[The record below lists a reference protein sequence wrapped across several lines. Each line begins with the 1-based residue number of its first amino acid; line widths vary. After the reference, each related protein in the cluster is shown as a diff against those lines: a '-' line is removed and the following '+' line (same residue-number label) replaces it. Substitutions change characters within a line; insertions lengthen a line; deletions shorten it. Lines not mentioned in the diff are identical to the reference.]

1 VKELANILA
10 STGSFSSPQK
20 AVRFAQAVALEG
32 IETII
37 RLCLRLELAFMA
49 EVISSNMYLIVEA
62 PDTVF
67 GDARMTNEF
76 GSDGAFTPRGQGRV
90 GGTTEVGVGKGVHR
104 KPGNGQREEILL
116 KAKVVLENDLAVL
129 GSLG

>member
-1 VKELANILA
+1 MANILA

-20 AVRFAQAVALEG
+20 AVKFVQAVALEG

-49 EVISSNMYLIVEA
+49 EIVSSKVYLIVEA

-67 GDARMTNEF
+67 GDARMANEF

-90 GGTTEVGVGKGVHR
+90 AGTTEVGIGKRVHR

-116 KAKVVLENDLAVL
+116 KAKVVLENDVTVL
-129 GSLG
+129 GGHWAD